1 MNTIEFTELQ
11 TNGWINKN
19 DIKLY
24 IDYKRNNVNN
34 QESNTI
40 LSTLTISEYI
50 KCDICKI
57 KNKETKTTK
66 IKQDQKYSV
75 LDNTPLLQEETLKTL
90 ILKNKYI
97 LVINNEVISTLPLEL
112 RNIDRILPLIKLFIQ
127 DKLKYEITLYQN
139 YLTLNLQYR
148 LYNILN
154 KVSFHLLNSKIYE
167 CFLLYNSLSSMLLIY
182 KADMIKQNEFEHIRQ
197 QLLLLDDLGPYNNL
211 KKKLENKLH
220 VATPYK
226 DDNDSD
232 DKWCC

>member
-11 TNGWINKN
+11 SNGWINKN
-19 DIKLY
+19 NINLY
-24 IDYKRNNVNN
+24 IDYKRNTDD
-34 QESNTI
+34 SNI

-50 KCDICKI
+50 KCDICKTTT
-57 KNKETKTTK
+57 KETK

-75 LDNTPLLQEETLKTL
+75 LSIPLIKKEEDMLKSL

-97 LVINNEVISTLPLEL
+97 LVINNEVISTLPVEL

-127 DKLKYEITLYQN
+127 DKLKYEIILYQN

-154 KVSFHLLNSKIYE
+154 KVSFHLLNIKIYE
-167 CFLLYNSLSSMLLIY
+167 CFLLYNSLSSTLSIY

-211 KKKLENKLH
+211 KNKLGNKLH
-220 VATPYK
+220 VATPYNK
-226 DDNDSD
+226 KEIDNDRG
-232 DKWCC
+232 CCF